1 MCHNKAH
8 PNECENPQKWSHTSF
23 SNPKCYLYTT
33 VGDDRFRRPIQTL
46 IDSIVYGFYWQSSAF
61 KFERQKGIFDSNC
74 FLKLMLFRPSA
85 LSPSVQYC
93 SSLVALLVLCANV
106 VSRCRENKLC
116 ERERALNSVWRARSS
131 RRRFSLFKTRPSSV
145 NQETCKERPIFKLNF
160 ELTQFAN

>member
-33 VGDDRFRRPIQTL
+33 VGDDRFRRPIQAL
-46 IDSIVYGFYWQSSAF
+46 IDSIVYGFYRQSSAF

-93 SSLVALLVLCANV
+93 SSLVALLGRCVPTSFLV
-106 VSRCRENKLC
+106 VERTSTV
-116 ERERALNSVWRARSS
+116 RERNARA
-131 RRRFSLFKTRPSSV
+131 
-145 NQETCKERPIFKLNF
+145 Q
-160 ELTQFAN
+160 